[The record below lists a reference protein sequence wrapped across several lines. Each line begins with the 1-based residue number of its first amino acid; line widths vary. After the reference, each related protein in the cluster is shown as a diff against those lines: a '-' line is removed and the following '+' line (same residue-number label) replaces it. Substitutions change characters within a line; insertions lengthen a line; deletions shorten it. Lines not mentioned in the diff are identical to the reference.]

1 MEIIHTY
8 FSMWEKLKVSET
20 FLTTEKFQGIL
31 SFVQLGPKDNT
42 DEPTKFI
49 KVTLIFLLSNFIT
62 FL

>member
-1 MEIIHTY
+1 
-8 FSMWEKLKVSET
+8 MWEKLKVSET

-42 DEPTKFI
+42 DKPTKFI

>member
-1 MEIIHTY
+1 
-8 FSMWEKLKVSET
+8 MWEKLKVSET
-20 FLTTEKFQGIL
+20 FLTTEKFQSIL

-42 DEPTKFI
+42 DKPTKLI